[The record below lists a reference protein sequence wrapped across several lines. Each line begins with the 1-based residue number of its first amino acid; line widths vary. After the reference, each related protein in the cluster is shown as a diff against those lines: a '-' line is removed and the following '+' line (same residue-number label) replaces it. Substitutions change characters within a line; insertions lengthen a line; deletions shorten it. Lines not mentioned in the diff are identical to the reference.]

1 MMQPDATIDEMAR
14 SLPSR
19 VLTLR
24 ATAAFATLGF
34 LLAACTGGDYA
45 WHGSAYS
52 APRAAP
58 DFTLAAVDGSIFH
71 VGTTHTGPVLVYFGY
86 THCPDEC
93 PATMGN
99 LKWVFEQLGRDS
111 TRVTVV
117 FISVDPQRDTPQ
129 VLSDWLGQFGPQFL
143 GIRAEGKDLKQVEQ
157 AYGVFAEVAAPNV
170 SGETLIVHNSR
181 LFFIDAKGIMRTSYD
196 LTVPR
201 EDILA
206 DLRHALAG

>member
-1 MMQPDATIDEMAR
+1 MASSFPFRTIT
-14 SLPSR
+14 P
-19 VLTLR
+19 R
-24 ATAAFATLGF
+24 AITAFAAIAFVVAG
-34 LLAACTGGDYA
+34 CSGGNYA

-52 APRAAP
+52 APRPAP
-58 DFTLAAVDGSIFH
+58 DFTLAAADGSTFH
-71 VGTTHTGPVLVYFGY
+71 LGATHPGPVLVYFGY

-99 LKWVFEQLGRDS
+99 VKWMLGQLGMAS

-129 VLSDWLGQFGPQFL
+129 VLSDWLSHFGPQFL
-143 GIRAEGKDLKQVEQ
+143 GIRAEGQDLKQVEQ

-181 LFFIDAKGIMRTSYD
+181 LFFIDTNGVMRTSYD
-196 LTVPR
+196 LSVPR
-201 EDILA
+201 EEILA
-206 DLRHALAG
+206 DLQHGLAS